1 MKSAAHATHAP
12 EDTWKPSAH
21 SPHVVSAPVTTS
33 PAALTYPASH
43 ATHAPLTTR
52 WFAAH
57 SHSPEAA
64 YAVRSQFLDA
74 NAEGGPS
81 IASPPS
87 VLTKRTCHAV
97 APSNIFRELV
107 TEESSHPVM
116 S

>member
-1 MKSAAHATHAP
+1 M
-12 EDTWKPSAH
+12 
-21 SPHVVSAPVTTS
+21 SAPVTTS